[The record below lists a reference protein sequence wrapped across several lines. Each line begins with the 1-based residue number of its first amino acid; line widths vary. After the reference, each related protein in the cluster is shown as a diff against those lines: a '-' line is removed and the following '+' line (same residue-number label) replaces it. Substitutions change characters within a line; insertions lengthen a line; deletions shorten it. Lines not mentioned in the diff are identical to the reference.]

1 MELRAICDSDFD
13 NKLDQSQKKTL
24 VFFWAPWCK
33 AAETFTETLEDLA
46 KTYDSNVQIFCMN
59 VDENANVP
67 ASLGV
72 KTIPQVSLIE
82 RGTITSSLSGRQPK
96 VKIRHH

>member
-1 MELRAICDSDFD
+1 
-13 NKLDQSQKKTL
+13 
-24 VFFWAPWCK
+24 
-33 AAETFTETLEDLA
+33 
-46 KTYDSNVQIFCMN
+46 MN

-96 VKIRHH
+96 VKIREFLESTAEK